1 MKKRYGK
8 PDKHERKLQRE
19 RVKIY
24 NEMLNNTFNKDFD
37 DLREK
42 FKQKKG

>member
-8 PDKHERKLQRE
+8 PDKLERKLQRK